1 MRWLLH
7 CKSSRFRP
15 RFHLYQIRPFARPLS
30 TVSTSLYD
38 AERIRVPVGSSGSV
52 NIDLHNLAK
61 VSSSVEPLLIYLPP
75 FSNAGPVTNLAQL
88 PRFAQKHATAVI
100 HYRWTEPSWEDA
112 VEDDKALD
120 NEDPFRKPFRV
131 GWPAP
136 VHDTLKAYSW
146 IVENLAPA
154 NYTRRDIYVY
164 GSYLGASL
172 ATSLALTEAHPHER
186 MGVRGCIAYNGI
198 YNWTMFLPDHSM
210 SKSAMPRNFFEEIL
224 HTPGDPDFQELKKMA
239 GEWFLTP
246 DNLFDPFASPCL
258 FFHTPGL
265 HVPPSFDESAL
276 QDSESSAEAT
286 WVSDDDDEVPIPRP
300 TKSPRKSP
308 LVFPPRKSTLKI
320 PEMLFLHDTPP
331 PLPPSQLR
339 RQQRRTKKNFGN
351 NFRTQADELAG
362 LMRKSVNRVELR
374 DRLKWDQ
381 EYDEWDDEAHR
392 RIQVLDVGHNDP
404 FTEVGA
410 KGSNAAAAWLEE
422 KASRRA

>member
-1 MRWLLH
+1 MRWLLPCH
-7 CKSSRFRP
+7 PFRSRP
-15 RFHLYQIRPFARPLS
+15 RFHLHKTAGLARPLS
-30 TVSTSLYD
+30 TVSASLYD

-61 VSSSVEPLLIYLPP
+61 VSSSLEPLLIYLPP

-100 HYRWTEPSWEDA
+100 HYRWTEPSYEDA
-112 VEDDKALD
+112 VEKDKALD
-120 NEDPFRKPFRV
+120 DGDPFGQPFQA

-146 IVENLAPA
+146 IVDNLAPNSYA
-154 NYTRRDIYVY
+154 RRDMYVY

-186 MGVRGCIAYNGI
+186 MGIRGCIAYNGI
-198 YNWTMFLPDHSM
+198 YNWTMFLPDHPI
-210 SKSAMPRNFFEEIL
+210 SKTAMPRNLFEEIL

-239 GEWFLTP
+239 GMWFMKP

-276 QDSESSAEAT
+276 SDGEYSTEALWLSE
-286 WVSDDDDEVPIPRP
+286 DDDEVPLPKP

-320 PEMLFLHDTPP
+320 PEMLLLHDTPP

-339 RQQRRTKKNFGN
+339 RQQRRTKQNLGN

-374 DRLKWDQ
+374 ERSRWD
-381 EYDEWDDEAHR
+381 EDFDEWDDEAHR
-392 RIQVLDVGHNDP
+392 RIQVLDVGHNAP
-404 FTEVGA
+404 FTEVGV
-410 KGSNAAAAWLEE
+410 KGNNFAAAWLEE
-422 KASRRA
+422 RAS